1 MDFSHVSDSVFAAV
15 IGASATVLATLV
27 QLRISWRKEIRE
39 RERGQPISK
48 KTRRGP
54 VLLVYALLIAAAVGG
69 FALSQYLLSWREG
82 DREALRNE
90 LQTKLTEINATALRL
105 EQARLGERQQ
115 IETEVHREDAARQ
128 GDEGSA
134 AGIVVGPCKREGV
147 SGDARECAEGSA
159 LRVAVCARVPAAAS
173 VKEVQLYTK
182 PEDSKQSW
190 QDSRVQPGQDAGQAR
205 FAEKSFERP
214 DGDGAR
220 QICQGFVNWSGGKP
234 RLARIVVKYSLQP
247 PS

>member
-1 MDFSHVSDSVFAAV
+1 MDLSHVSDSVLAAM

-27 QLRISWRKEIRE
+27 QLRISWRKEMRE

-69 FALSQYLLSWREG
+69 FALSQYLISWRES
-82 DREALRNE
+82 DREALRSE
-90 LQTKLTEINATALRL
+90 VQTKLTEINATALRL

-115 IETEVHREDAARQ
+115 IETEVHRADAARI

-134 AGIVVGPCKREGV
+134 AGIVVGPCKPEGK
-147 SGDARECAEGSA
+147 ECSESSA

-173 VKEVQLYTK
+173 VKEVELYTK
-182 PEDSKQSW
+182 PENSKQSW

-214 DGDGAR
+214 DAEGSR
-220 QICQGFVNWSGGKP
+220 QVCQGFANWSGDKS
-234 RLARIVVKYSLQP
+234 RLARIVVKYALQP
-247 PS
+247 PG

>member
-1 MDFSHVSDSVFAAV
+1 MDFNHLSDSVMAAM

-27 QLRISWRKEIRE
+27 QLRISWRKEMRE
-39 RERGQPISK
+39 RERGQPISR

-54 VLLVYALLIAAAVGG
+54 VLLIFALMIGAAVGG
-69 FALSQYLLSWREG
+69 FALSQYLISWREG
-82 DREALRNE
+82 DREALRSDVQSKLSE
-90 LQTKLTEINATALRL
+90 LNAAALRL
-105 EQARLGERQQ
+105 EQARLNERQQ
-115 IETEVHREDAARQ
+115 IETEVHRIDAARM

-134 AGIVVGPCKREGV
+134 AGIVVGPCGAAGDKRG
-147 SGDARECAEGSA
+147 CAESGA

-173 VKEVQLYTK
+173 VKEIQLYTK
-182 PEDSKQSW
+182 PENSQQSW

-220 QICQGFVNWSGGKP
+220 QICQGFANWSGENS
-234 RLARIVVKYSLQP
+234 RAARIVVKYALQQP
-247 PS
+247 PG